1 MQDNA
6 ALKIAL
12 KFAAEEVKKR
22 LSDKLEVPLSI
33 ELPEQN
39 FSYEGQITRAE
50 FEQSIRSLVKRSLRC
65 CKTALKDSG
74 INDDEITQ
82 VVLVGGS
89 TRVPLVRQMVQDYF
103 EKIPYVG
110 LNPDEVVA
118 LGAAVQ
124 GQILNGGKRDVLLLD
139 VVPLSS
145 RP

>member
-1 MQDNA
+1 M
-6 ALKIAL
+6 
-12 KFAAEEVKKR
+12 
-22 LSDKLEVPLSI
+22 
-33 ELPEQN
+33 
-39 FSYEGQITRAE
+39 
-50 FEQSIRSLVKRSLRC
+50 
-65 CKTALKDSG
+65 KDSG

-139 VVPLSS
+139 VVPLSLGLETLGGAVTKVLLRNTTIPVS
-145 RP
+145 ATEDFTTSVDNQTGIVLHVLQGERELVEDCRSLGRFVM